1 MVTESF
7 QRHGKTAG
15 VFSKGKEDKRKN
27 KHQQRRQP
35 HSTANQHSAEAQGT
49 RGRKPEKAGDNGG
62 AQGKKKKGGT
72 VLGLKGWH
80 ENDSHVRAYGCSRVV
95 GSPISNI

>member
-1 MVTESF
+1 M
-7 QRHGKTAG
+7 AG

-49 RGRKPEKAGDNGG
+49 RGQKPEKAGDNGG

-72 VLGLKGWH
+72 VLGLKGWLESH
-80 ENDSHVRAYGCSRVV
+80 SHVRAYGCSRVV